1 MYFVGL
7 SGSGK
12 STLANH
18 MIQKINELS
27 NRKVTYLDGDIVRL
41 ELSKGLGFSK
51 EDRSTNIRRIG
62 FVCSE
67 VVKHGGVA
75 VAANIAPFEDDR
87 SHNRQLISNNGEY
100 IEIYIKTPLEICE
113 ERDVKGL
120 YQKARRG
127 IIPQFTGISDPFEY
141 PSQSDLIVCG
151 DGELNTILDRIE
163 SYCFE

>member
-1 MYFVGL
+1 
-7 SGSGK
+7 
-12 STLANH
+12 
-18 MIQKINELS
+18 
-27 NRKVTYLDGDIVRL
+27 VTYLDGDIVRL

-87 SHNRQLISNNGEY
+87 SHNRQLISNNGDY
-100 IEIYIKTPLEICE
+100 IEIYVKTSLEICE

-120 YQKARRG
+120 YKLAREG
-127 IIPQFTGISDPFEY
+127 KIKQFTGISDPFEE
-141 PSQSDLIVCG
+141 PEKAQL
-151 DGELNTILDRIE
+151 ILDGNIDINDNLKIIIDHLNKKNLL
-163 SYCFE
+163 